1 MLYHGRG
8 DPHIP
13 VTPEW
18 TAVDTELSMRYCG
31 LLSLDD
37 KKCWLLTLVVER
49 PLRVLYFDGYS
60 GLKLPN
66 GTIDSQDVI
75 TWGKVMPEKYL
86 EEPLRIA
93 ELCRWGERFGLLDG
107 FVR

>member
-1 MLYHGRG
+1 
-8 DPHIP
+8 
-13 VTPEW
+13 
-18 TAVDTELSMRYCG
+18 MRYCG
-31 LLSLDD
+31 VLSTDD

-75 TWGKVMPEKYL
+75 TWGRVMPEKVL

-93 ELCRWGERFGLLDG
+93 ELCRWGERFGIDG